1 MLTRK
6 INAVISLAT
15 TFLILAHSISI
26 AVWMLSFGTVNK
38 PPAAMAWALTALV
51 LVHAFISIEQ
61 GVSSIMSGE
70 YKKGKMYPKLNRT
83 TIVQRVSGL
92 LMVVFTGLH
101 IADAT
106 GFMQAPRIIHGILPT
121 LFFAIV
127 MAHVAISTSKAF
139 ITLGI
144 GNIKFVKGADIVV
157 KLICCATLL
166 ADVIGFYLYLV

>member
-6 INAVISLAT
+6 INAVISLVT
-15 TFLILAHSISI
+15 TLLILTHAISI
-26 AVWMLSFGTVNK
+26 AIWMLSFGTVNK
-38 PPAAMAWALTALV
+38 PPAAMAWMLTALV
-51 LVHAFISIEQ
+51 LVHAFIGIEQ

-70 YKKGKMYPKLNRT
+70 HKKGKMYPKLNRA

-101 IADAT
+101 IAGAA
-106 GFMQAPRIIHGILPT
+106 GVMQPPRIIHGIVPT

-127 MAHVAISTSKAF
+127 MVHVAISTSKAF

-144 GNIKFVKGADIVV
+144 GNAKFIKILDVIIKAVCV
-157 KLICCATLL
+157 ATLI
-166 ADVIGFYLYLV
+166 ADVVGFYLYVW